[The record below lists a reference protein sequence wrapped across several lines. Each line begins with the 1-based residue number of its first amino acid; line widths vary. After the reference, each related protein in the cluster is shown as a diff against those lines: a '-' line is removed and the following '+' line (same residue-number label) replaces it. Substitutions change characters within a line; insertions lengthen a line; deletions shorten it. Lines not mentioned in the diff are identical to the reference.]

1 MKRKTIVKAAVAV
14 LVVCAIAISAF
25 LLAGRNS
32 AYANDRG
39 TVFLYGE
46 VIGKSLDSFVI
57 KTAPASGCQTFY
69 VFRVET
75 DTVILDAGG
84 NEIPFRD
91 VLMNS
96 EVTVAISPADYA
108 EYYEERHEIIPS
120 EIRAE
125 A

>member
-1 MKRKTIVKAAVAV
+1 MKRKAIVKDAVAF
-14 LVVCAIAISAF
+14 LVVLAVALSAF

-32 AYANDRG
+32 AHADDRD
-39 TVFLYGE
+39 TVFIYGE

-57 KTAPASGCQTFY
+57 KTDPASGRQTFY

-75 DTVILDAGG
+75 GTVILDAGG
-84 NEIPFRD
+84 NKIPFRD

-96 EVTVAISPADYA
+96 EVTVVISPADYA
-108 EYYEERHEIIPS
+108 EHYEERHEIIPS
-120 EIRAE
+120 EIRTE